1 MADTVKLQLDQI
13 DEETGKL
20 ASHVLCEWYGVDRN
34 EANALSMGMAQAVV
48 GALGEASAA
57 KAEVTGS
64 TEVANAMFKKG
75 RGK

>member
-13 DEETGKL
+13 DEETGK
-20 ASHVLCEWYGVDRN
+20 AISQVVCEWYGVDRN

-48 GALGEASAA
+48 GALTEASAA

-64 TEVANAMFKKG
+64 SEVAKSLFTKTKG
-75 RGK
+75 K